1 MQSADCKKYVAV
13 CYTLQSLSS
22 IMIFVK
28 FVNVTF
34 VWKFLNIH
42 VLVQFGGNPL
52 GIYSVLVLLEAIIL
66 IFILCLFF
74 LKQSFSLLFSFSS

>member
-1 MQSADCKKYVAV
+1 MMQSADCKKYVAV

-22 IMIFVK
+22 VMIFVK

-42 VLVQFGGNPL
+42 VLVQFGRNPL
-52 GIYSVLVLLEAIIL
+52 GTRSPRSNHFNIYFVFILLKAII
-66 IFILCLFF
+66 FIIIQF
-74 LKQSFSLLFSFSS
+74 